1 MNWTTIT
8 VTAGLALML
17 GSATDAALAA
27 SPPAH
32 CRMTVTDLK
41 GHAKHDKVALARLTT
56 EQLPPVTDAYN
67 AADPVTD
74 FTFDEAY
81 AAKGGKGVAV
91 FLVQKACVVATASMP
106 VEVFSKLLAGGDK
119 T

>member
-81 AAKGGKGVAV
+81 AAKGGKGVAEGV
-91 FLVQKACVVATASMP
+91 C
-106 VEVFSKLLAGGDK
+106 GGDGFDAGRGLLEASRWGR
-119 T
+119 